1 MSMTDVAVQ
10 QVVTVNVP
18 IDRAFALFTDGFDSW
33 WPRTHKI
40 GAADLKQ
47 AVLEGRQGGRWYEI
61 GTDGS
66 ECEWGR
72 VLAWEPP
79 KRLVI
84 AWQLD
89 ASWQYDPELLTEV
102 EVRFTEVA
110 PGQTRVELEHRDLD
124 RYGEA
129 KDEMRAALDTEG
141 GWAGLIALYA
151 QAANA

>member
-18 IDRAFALFTDGFDSW
+18 IEKAFALFTEGFDSW
-33 WPRTHKI
+33 WPRTHKT

-47 AVLEGRQGGRWYEI
+47 AVLESRPGGRWYEI

-79 KRLVI
+79 TRLVI

-89 ASWQYDPELLTEV
+89 VSWQYDPELLTEV
-102 EVRFTEVA
+102 EVRFAEVG

-129 KDEMRAALDTEG
+129 KDEMRAALDAEG
-141 GWAGLIALYA
+141 GWAGLMALYA
-151 QAANA
+151 EAANA